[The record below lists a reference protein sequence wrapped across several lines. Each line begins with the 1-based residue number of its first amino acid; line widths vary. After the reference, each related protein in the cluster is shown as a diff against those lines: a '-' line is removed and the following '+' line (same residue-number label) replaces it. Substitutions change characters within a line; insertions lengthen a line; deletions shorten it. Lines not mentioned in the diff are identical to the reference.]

1 MFLFC
6 FAISSMN
13 EFAAALSASI
23 LFVLSPLPMR
33 SSIEPEAS
41 STSTISS
48 GCATVDFKFDVDESA
63 ENAVRKSASGLFLIV
78 IVPSAP
84 VSSMPSV
91 DTVLSV
97 QMRPTLW
104 VE

>member
-1 MFLFC
+1 MG
-6 FAISSMN
+6 
-13 EFAAALSASI
+13 
-23 LFVLSPLPMR
+23 

-48 GCATVDFKFDVDESA
+48 GCATVDFKFDVDENA
-63 ENAVRKSASGLFLIV
+63 ENAVRKSASELFSIV

-84 VSSMPSV
+84 VRAMPSV

>member
-1 MFLFC
+1 
-6 FAISSMN
+6 MN

-23 LFVLSPLPMR
+23 LFVSSRLPME

-63 ENAVRKSASGLFLIV
+63 ENAVRKSASGLFSIV
-78 IVPSAP
+78 IDPPAP
-84 VSSMPSV
+84 VKTMSPV